1 MNRSIKIFRP
11 GSALILALFPE
22 IKKLNELHLEPK
34 AVHGHIY
41 LFHMRVVYP
50 ALILALFP
58 EIRKL
63 NKLELEP
70 KAVHEHIYLF
80 HMCVVYPLPGR
91 KCFDGRLEQ
100 FENTFVEITLNMF
113 A

>member
-1 MNRSIKIFRP
+1 
-11 GSALILALFPE
+11 
-22 IKKLNELHLEPK
+22 
-34 AVHGHIY
+34 
-41 LFHMRVVYP
+41 MRVVYP

-58 EIRKL
+58 DIRKL

>member
-1 MNRSIKIFRP
+1 MKQKLGGIYGGEGDCNCVNRSIKIFRP

-22 IKKLNELHLEPK
+22 IENLNELDLEPK
-34 AVHGHIY
+34 AVHG
-41 LFHMRVVYP
+41 
-50 ALILALFP
+50 
-58 EIRKL
+58 
-63 NKLELEP
+63 
-70 KAVHEHIYLF
+70 HIYLF